1 MKPPEKKTAL
11 RLLKCAIS
19 LAVYCATVFASWMR
33 KIAGQTR
40 PGRCVV
46 LYYHSVPRRQRER
59 FARQLDLLIR
69 VAHPIQAAGQIRLQ
83 EGEHYAAVTF
93 DDGLEDFFTVALP
106 ELRQREIPSLM
117 FVIADAAGKSFGPE
131 GSVERV
137 MSIEQIRSLPRDLVT
152 IGSHTLTHPYL
163 PEAKPADAARELLES
178 RLKLERDLGWP
189 VDTFSFPFGG
199 FADWLLDLCREA
211 GYRRIFTT
219 VPGFAFDGDPD
230 AFVVGRVRVDP
241 TDSLL
246 EFRLKVAG
254 AYRWLAYAVA
264 LKRRMRSNRFI
275 KRVLIGSEGDFSGA
289 APKVSITD

>member
-1 MKPPEKKTAL
+1 MKPPEKKSAL
-11 RLLKCAIS
+11 RALKCAIS
-19 LAVYCATVFASWMR
+19 LAVYCATVFTSWMR
-33 KIAGQTR
+33 KIARQTR

-46 LYYHSVPRRQRER
+46 LYYHSVPERLRER
-59 FARQLDLLIR
+59 FARQLDLLVR
-69 VAHPIQAAGQIRLQ
+69 VARPIQAAGPIRLQ
-83 EGEHYAAVTF
+83 QGQHYAAVTF

-106 ELRQREIPSLM
+106 ELRARQIPSLM
-117 FVIADAAGKSFGPE
+117 FVIADAAGKSFGSE
-131 GSVERV
+131 GSVGRV
-137 MSIEQIRSLPRDLVT
+137 MSMEQIRSLPPDLVA

-163 PEAKPADAARELLES
+163 PAAKPTDAARELLES
-178 RLKLERDLGWP
+178 RLKLERNPAWP

-219 VPGFAFDGDPD
+219 VPEFAFDGDPD

-254 AYRWLAYAVA
+254 AYRWLPYAVA
-264 LKRRMRSNRFI
+264 LKRKMLSNKFI
-275 KRVLIGSEGDFSGA
+275 KRFLIKRDENFSGV